1 MNSGKRYTEEFKVE
15 AVKQVTDR
23 GYSVGEVADRLG
35 TTTHSLYAWIKRYGK
50 QSPQQVSM
58 ADSQAENVLLKAELR
73 RVTEERDIPKK
84 GRKVL
89 CQQPRVK
96 YAFIDKHRH
105 EFSVRVMC
113 RIFKIHPSGFYAW
126 LTKPLSNRAIE
137 DQRLLVLI
145 KESYIASGATYGSPW
160 IHRDLREA
168 GETCSVHRVAK
179 IMRNNKLKAQIGY
192 KRRYVKGGKTGSIAA
207 NILDRNF
214 NPDAPNKFWVS
225 DITYVRTYEGFL
237 YVATVIDLFSRRIVG
252 WSMDKFIDRHL
263 VINALLMAVWSR
275 QPTDTVLVHSDQGSQ
290 YGSADYLAF
299 MKANNLEPS
308 MSRRGNCHDNAVAES
323 FFATFKKRVTKKK
336 IYATREDAKRE
347 IFNFIEMFYN
357 PVKRHSHTG
366 GVSPAK
372 YEADY
377 FSRLESV

>member
-1 MNSGKRYTEEFKVE
+1 
-15 AVKQVTDR
+15 
-23 GYSVGEVADRLG
+23 
-35 TTTHSLYAWIKRYGK
+35 
-50 QSPQQVSM
+50 
-58 ADSQAENVLLKAELR
+58 
-73 RVTEERDIPKK
+73 
-84 GRKVL
+84 
-89 CQQPRVK
+89 
-96 YAFIDKHRH
+96 
-105 EFSVRVMC
+105 VMC
-113 RIFKIHPSGFYAW
+113 RLFKIHHSSFYDW
-126 LTKPLSNRAIE
+126 LEKPQSDRTIE
-137 DQRLLVLI
+137 DQRLLKLI
-145 KESYIASGATYGSPW
+145 KKFYIASGGTYGSPW

-192 KRRYVKGGKTGSIAA
+192 KRRYIKGGKTANVA
-207 NILDRNF
+207 DNILDRNF

-237 YVATVIDLFSRRIVG
+237 YVATVIDLFSRKIVG
-252 WSMDKFIDRHL
+252 WSMDKHIDRHL

-275 QPTDTVLVHSDQGSQ
+275 QPADTVLVHSDQGSQ

-323 FFATFKKRVTKKK
+323 FFATFKKRVTKRK
-336 IYATREDAKRE
+336 IYATREEAKTE

-372 YEADY
+372 YEEDY
-377 FSRLESV
+377 FSRLESVG